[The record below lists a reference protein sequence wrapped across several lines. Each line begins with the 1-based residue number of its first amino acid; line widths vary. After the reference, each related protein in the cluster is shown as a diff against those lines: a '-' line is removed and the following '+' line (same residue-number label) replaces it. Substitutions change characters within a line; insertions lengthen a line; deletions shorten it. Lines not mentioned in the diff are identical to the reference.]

1 MPKGKMV
8 FIELKGVLKRVQD
21 LMALI
26 ESSKVNKN
34 QIHFL
39 CYLPSM
45 IKKLKTKFP
54 SYNATLNLIPSLFN
68 YDLKKIKNE
77 ISRSQ
82 SDGISVHI
90 DSKQSIKLV
99 KNLKEDNIFILTW
112 TVNDKR
118 FMKKLL
124 QIGVNGIITDF
135 PEKLAKLLDKCE

>member
-1 MPKGKMV
+1 
-8 FIELKGVLKRVQD
+8 
-21 LMALI
+21 
-26 ESSKVNKN
+26 
-34 QIHFL
+34 
-39 CYLPSM
+39 M